1 MLFKNLRL
9 YRLTAPFDL
18 SPEQLHQHLLDRAF
32 RACTSLEHF
41 SYGWAP
47 PLGRRGVQLV
57 HAAGG
62 YLLVCARREEK
73 ILPAAVIRDAVEE
86 KAAAIEEQQGRPVR
100 RRERSDLRD
109 EMVQSLLPRAL
120 SRSTLTYAYI
130 DPKGGWLV
138 IDSANPR
145 KADELVQL
153 LRESLGTLALQPPQV
168 QSAPAAVMTR
178 WLQGQGLPAD
188 FSVGDE
194 CELRDT
200 AEDGGVI
207 RCRKQDLGADDV
219 QALLESG
226 RQAVKLAVNWDA
238 RLSCVLA
245 DDLTVRRL
253 RFEDVVQEEFGA
265 APTEDEV
272 ERFDAEFV
280 MMTLE
285 LARFIS
291 RLIEVFGGESEETY
305 ARSA

>member
-153 LRESLGTLALQPPQV
+153 LRESLGTLALQPP
-168 QSAPAAVMTR
+168 
-178 WLQGQGLPAD
+178 
-188 FSVGDE
+188 
-194 CELRDT
+194 
-200 AEDGGVI
+200 
-207 RCRKQDLGADDV
+207 
-219 QALLESG
+219 
-226 RQAVKLAVNWDA
+226 
-238 RLSCVLA
+238 
-245 DDLTVRRL
+245 
-253 RFEDVVQEEFGA
+253 
-265 APTEDEV
+265 
-272 ERFDAEFV
+272 
-280 MMTLE
+280 
-285 LARFIS
+285 
-291 RLIEVFGGESEETY
+291 
-305 ARSA
+305 